1 MNSINSQ
8 EMAFKFFFETQQQ
21 MIQELGQSVNQQLEG
36 VREDLEQIKQKLRMW
51 SKLIL
56 LFNFNINSLML
67 ILFLSLVSALSH
79 LELSKNAELLEQT
92 TNDLIDEI
100 KAEIDSMGYMCWNRD
115 QTLFTYALTTARAR
129 KPSRGTR
136 ELEICSY

>member
-21 MIQELGQSVNQQLEG
+21 MIQELGQSVNQQLAG
-36 VREDLEQIKQKLRMW
+36 VREDLEQIKQKLHMW

-115 QTLFTYALTTARAR
+115 QTLFTYALITARAR